1 MSDCTLMRE
10 QMPLLLTE
18 SLDPVRRET
27 THQHI
32 EQCAACGEE
41 WTGYRETWSFLEQL
55 PELEVPPRMKQ
66 EFLNR
71 VNPPVESAD
80 VVPFRRRPAFRWL
93 AQAAA
98 VVVIAGGSYLAG
110 HRTTTSSTTVF
121 DKPATQTTTEA
132 KITSATPYQP
142 AAFSIAESRVLP
154 ANSISPVIEGRPD
167 IQNVSF
173 TQLNAPDDQI
183 GVSFDITSHMTVTGR
198 PTDKTMVRLMRY
210 VLENEDRMA
219 PSQSRAIDWVRSTY
233 SQPGNADPEITRAL
247 ANVLRNDTHE
257 GVRIKAVETLTNL
270 PAGGATSDSREAL
283 IQALKTDPNPAVR
296 LKAVEALSNLLKK
309 GGQADPATLDTLR
322 AKAAQDDENMYVR
335 VKAAEALGS
344 VKP

>member
-32 EQCAACGEE
+32 EQCAACGDE
-41 WTGYRETWSFLEQL
+41 WAGYRETWSLLEEL
-55 PELEVPPRMKQ
+55 PERDVPPHVKQ
-66 EFLNR
+66 QFLNR
-71 VNPPVESAD
+71 VNPPVEVAN

-110 HRTTTSSTTVF
+110 HRTTLPTTTVL
-121 DKPATQTTTEA
+121 DKPATPTTEA
-132 KITSATPYQP
+132 KITSATPYRP
-142 AAFSIAESRVLP
+142 AAFSIAESRVLD

-167 IQNVSF
+167 IQNVNF
-173 TQLNAPDDQI
+173 TQLNQPDDQI
-183 GVSFDITSHMTVTGR
+183 GVSFDITSHVTVTGR

-309 GGQADPATLDTLR
+309 GGQADAATLDTLR

-335 VKAAEALGS
+335 VKAAEALS
-344 VKP
+344 NIKP

>member
-1 MSDCTLMRE
+1 MRE

-41 WTGYRETWSFLEQL
+41 WAGYRETWSFLEQL

-66 EFLNR
+66 QFLNR
-71 VNPPVESAD
+71 VNPPVEAAN
-80 VVPFRRRPAFRWL
+80 VVPFHRRPALRWL

-98 VVVIAGGSYLAG
+98 VVVIAGGSYFVG
-110 HRTTTSSTTVF
+110 HRTPSPTTTVV
-121 DKPATQTTTEA
+121 DKPATPA
-132 KITSATPYQP
+132 LVTSAMPLRPNYQP
-142 AAFSIAESRVLP
+142 AAFSIAESRVLD

-167 IQNVSF
+167 IQNISF

-219 PSQSRAIDWVRSTY
+219 PTQTRAIDWVRSTY

-247 ANVLRNDTHE
+247 ANVLRNDSHE

-270 PAGGATSDSREAL
+270 PAGGATNDSRDAL

-335 VKAAEALGS
+335 VKAAEALSS